1 LKLKEIFPN
10 LSSKKIEDIYKTI
23 NDSKKIKPKI
33 NMITKNLFRKQII
46 ISMSSAN
53 ISKLISISGKHI
65 TNINRALKNIKSEIL
80 ANFVPTDHRGLIIT
94 TNKVA
99 SQSDLNTIKKYIK
112 NVDTIKLEDI
122 ISFYL
127 P

>member
-1 LKLKEIFPN
+1 
-10 LSSKKIEDIYKTI
+10 
-23 NDSKKIKPKI
+23 
-33 NMITKNLFRKQII
+33 MITKNLFRKQII

-80 ANFVPTDHRGLIIT
+80 ANFVPADHRGLIIT

-112 NVDTIKLEDI
+112 NIDTIKLEDI